1 MRLRGLFSSCVQP
14 PALKSLDSW
23 FQALKNT
30 AGDTLGLVI
39 TNTVNSACPYDL
51 AST

>member
-14 PALKSLDSW
+14 PALQILG

-30 AGDTLGLVI
+30 AGDTLGSVI
-39 TNTVNSACPYDL
+39 TNAVNPARP
-51 AST
+51 